1 MIHQP
6 YEDWLLANP
15 ARSYETLSA
24 VQAAALRDHLAGCKT
39 CRQLADALGVVE
51 SRMQRVPLLAPEPGF
66 TGRWQA
72 RLEAGR
78 ERSHRRQSLG
88 LLGLSAS
95 AAILLLG
102 VILAISWP
110 MVKSPGLLA
119 MITFYQASRI
129 AMLMGSSQRFL
140 TELLSSTGFSLP
152 WAAWVLA
159 VGVVCQLGVL
169 WIVSYRLLINPRR
182 IIK

>member
-15 ARSYETLSA
+15 ARSEVALSTE
-24 VQAAALRDHLAGCKT
+24 QTAALRDHLAACEA
-39 CRQLADALGVVE
+39 CRQLANAVSVVE
-51 SRMQRVPLLAPEPGF
+51 SHMQRASVLAPEPGF
-66 TGRWQA
+66 SGRWQA
-72 RLEAGR
+72 RLEA
-78 ERSHRRQSLG
+78 ERARAQQRQSLG
-88 LLGLSAS
+88 LLALSAS
-95 AAILLLG
+95 GAVLLLG

-110 MVKSPGLLA
+110 MIKSPGLLA
-119 MITFYQASRI
+119 LITLYQASRI

-140 TELLSSTGFSLP
+140 AGLLSSTGFSLP
-152 WAAWVLA
+152 WTAWVLV

-182 IIK
+182 VSK